1 MRQGEKWYEA
11 GRFCERKS
19 VNELDGESRCML
31 DTELSIDTQT
41 SSCLVSVHPLQA
53 VKPHH
58 FPPSVPPWPCLGLLS
73 GA

>member
-1 MRQGEKWYEA
+1 MILGFLLDWIQYDPLKNRAKGTPLMRQGEKWYEA

-41 SSCLVSVHPLQA
+41 SSFLVSVH
-53 VKPHH
+53 
-58 FPPSVPPWPCLGLLS
+58 S
-73 GA
+73 